1 MDKEDPIAERVSPAK
16 VSELTKILNKNFEK
30 YKRDC
35 ATIEKSTRPRLVL
48 TDDSKVV
55 DQAVQALEDYT
66 KRRKGLL
73 SKNMKAS
80 QSLPCLNACRFS
92 TF

>member
-1 MDKEDPIAERVSPAK
+1 VDKDDPIAERVSPAK
-16 VSELTKILNKNFEK
+16 VSELTKILNKNCEK

-92 TF
+92 AF